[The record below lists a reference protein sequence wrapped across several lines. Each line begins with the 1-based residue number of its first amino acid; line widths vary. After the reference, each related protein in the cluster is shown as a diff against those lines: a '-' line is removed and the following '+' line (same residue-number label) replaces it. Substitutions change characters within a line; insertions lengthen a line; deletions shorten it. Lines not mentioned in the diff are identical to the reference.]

1 MVYLSPIL
9 NYMNK
14 IDISEENLQE
24 RLYLLQNEANLQ
36 NISFYVIIEGWAQ
49 TGKGQILKSITYRMD
64 PKRYKVY
71 SPIDTDY
78 FDDHYPFLYKYWQH
92 FPAKGNALFLLKSYY
107 HRITQ
112 GFSDK
117 KYNIEKLLE
126 AQTSI
131 LNLEKTLSDDGVV
144 FIKFFLDLK
153 KKELEKRL
161 KSAEKQGKTWEVTK
175 EDKDQVKNYKKYES
189 IFKSY
194 RELTDQPYAP
204 WITVA
209 AEDSS
214 KAKLK
219 VMLILV
225 HELERVLK
233 VNSEELL
240 VKLQNTEST
249 E

>member
-1 MVYLSPIL
+1 VVYLPLIL
-9 NYMNK
+9 SYMSNK
-14 IDISEENLQE
+14 DLTEENLQE

-36 NISFYVIIEGWAQ
+36 NISFYVILEGWAQ

-78 FDDHYPFLYKYWQH
+78 FDTHYPFLYKYWQH
-92 FPAKGNALFLLKSYY
+92 FPAKGHALFLLKSYY
-107 HRITQ
+107 HRITK
-112 GFSDK
+112 GYSDK
-117 KYNIEKLLE
+117 KFDKKELLQ

-144 FIKFFLDLK
+144 FIKFFLDLN

-161 KSAEKQGKTWEVTK
+161 KLASKLGKTWEVTK
-175 EDKDQVKNYKKYES
+175 EDKDQVKHYKKYES

-204 WITVA
+204 WTSISA
-209 AEDSS
+209 DESS
-214 KAKLK
+214 SAKIK
-219 VMLILV
+219 VMLILIR
-225 HELERVLK
+225 ELERVLK
-233 VNSEELL
+233 VNSEDLL
-240 VKLQNTEST
+240 EKLLQTEST